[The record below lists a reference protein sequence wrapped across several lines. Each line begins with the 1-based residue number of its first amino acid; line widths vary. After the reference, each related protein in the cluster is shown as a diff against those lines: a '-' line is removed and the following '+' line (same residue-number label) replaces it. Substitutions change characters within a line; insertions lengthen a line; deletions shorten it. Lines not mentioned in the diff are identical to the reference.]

1 MKVLK
6 TVTVIAALGFVLSAG
21 AAAAQTAPPAQPP
34 ATQPPV
40 TPPPG
45 TQPPGTQPPT
55 TQKPVDPA
63 TQKPA
68 EPKPRPPVPFPE
80 GAKVA
85 YIDYQYVAS
94 NADEGKAATTKIQ
107 ALQKKKNEE
116 LTEKNK
122 ALQAQ
127 QGKLQTSG
135 NLMNDQARAQ
145 LEREIEKAQRELQ
158 FLQQDATDD
167 INALTQ
173 QLQQE
178 FGLKIAPIV
187 EAIANEK
194 GLHMVL
200 AAPANIAWANPGL
213 DISEDVV
220 KRLNTKTPTPP
231 KK

>member
-1 MKVLK
+1 MTVLK
-6 TVTVIAALGFVLSAG
+6 TLTAVTLGVVLSAG
-21 AAAAQTAPPAQPP
+21 AAGAQTTPPAKPPAGQPSATQPP
-34 ATQPPV
+34 ATQPPA
-40 TPPPG
+40 
-45 TQPPGTQPPT
+45 TQPPATQP
-55 TQKPVDPA
+55 PA
-63 TQKPA
+63 TQKPQ
-68 EPKPRPPVPFPE
+68 PKPPVPFPE

-94 NADEGKAATTKIQ
+94 TSDEGKAATARLQ
-107 ALQKKKNEE
+107 ALQKKKNDE

-158 FLQQDATDD
+158 FLQQDATDEV
-167 INALTQ
+167 NALTQ

-178 FGLKIAPIV
+178 LGRKLAPIV

-194 GLHMVL
+194 GLHMVF
-200 AAPANIAWANPGL
+200 AAPANLAWAHPGL
-213 DISEDVV
+213 DISEEVV
-220 KRLNTKTPTPP
+220 KRLNSGTTAP